1 MGTKKIPSEITLVDF
16 NTIDGFLNSILT
28 QANAMEVHLRI
39 NNSLN
44 QRLAPLF
51 LGWVE
56 HPDFASQ
63 RIAQNLAAPG
73 LFRFADDVLSTAY
86 VDAFQESKDN
96 HQAMLITKNWTGSAD
111 EKFGAEKSLCFKA
124 GVKHQKCM
132 AIVVDHNGTKTFVGT
147 LNVGFAA
154 SPSPSNVDAAVNDV
168 MVNWATLNTS
178 PLVSWLD
185 SNFKLS
191 GPTI

>member
-1 MGTKKIPSEITLVDF
+1 MGTKKIPSEITLDDF

-28 QANAMEVHLRI
+28 ETNALEVHLRI
-39 NNSLN
+39 NNSEN

-56 HPDFASQ
+56 HSDFARK
-63 RIAQNLAAPG
+63 RIDQNLPAPG

-86 VDAFQESKDN
+86 VDTFQESKDN
-96 HQAMLITKNWTGSAD
+96 HQAMLVNKDWTGKPD
-111 EKFGAEKSLCFKA
+111 EKFGAEKSLCSKA
-124 GVKHQKCM
+124 GVTHQKCM
-132 AIVVDHNGTKTFVGT
+132 GIVVGHNGTKTFVGT
-147 LNVGFAA
+147 LNVGFATSA
-154 SPSPSNVDAAVNDV
+154 SPSNTVNDV
-168 MVNWATLNTS
+168 MIKWATLNTS